1 MSRIHEALKK
11 AQQDR
16 AQNLPPEAETIPVAE
31 ETPVLAPVSATTD
44 VLPESAP
51 AASPQRSVSKPALT
65 FESLSLHCANY
76 QWKMDPKKLLQ
87 FGSPT
92 HVSGTEEMRTL
103 RSKLYQ
109 AAATRPMKKILV
121 ASALPNEGKT
131 FVASNL
137 AQAIARQHQRRVL
150 LIDSDLRWS
159 RLHMSFGSPLS
170 PGLTEYLRGTADE
183 FAVVQKG
190 SADNLFLIA
199 GGAPADNSSEL
210 ISNGRLKSLLERLA
224 PLFDWIIL
232 DSPPTVP
239 VADAR
244 LLAAFCDG
252 VVMVVRAGHT
262 PYNLA
267 LKASQEFDPNQLVGI
282 VLNGVDSSQASIAY
296 KYYGG
301 GQLGLGN
308 GKSLG
313 D

>member
-16 AQNLPPEAETIPVAE
+16 AVQLPPGQETLPATDEA
-31 ETPVLAPVSATTD
+31 PVLTPLSATAD
-44 VLPESAP
+44 VPTQSAP
-51 AASPQRSVSKPALT
+51 IHSPQRADSHPLT
-65 FESLSLHCANY
+65 FESLSQRCAAPS
-76 QWKMDPKKLLQ
+76 WKLDPKKLLT
-87 FGSPT
+87 FGSAT
-92 HVSGTEEMRTL
+92 HVPGTEEMRTL
-103 RSKLYQ
+103 RSKLYHLAETQ
-109 AAATRPMKKILV
+109 PMKKILV

-137 AQAIARQHQRRVL
+137 AQVIARQHQRRVL

-183 FAVVQKG
+183 YAVVQKG
-190 SADNLFLIA
+190 PSENLFLIA
-199 GGAPADNSSEL
+199 GGTPVNNSSEL
-210 ISNGRLKSLLERLA
+210 ISNGRLQSLLDRMA

-239 VADAR
+239 VSDAR

-262 PYNLA
+262 PYNLS
-267 LKASQEFDPNQLVGI
+267 LKACQEFEPSQLVGI
-282 VLNGVDSSQASIAY
+282 VLNGVHGSQTSMAY
-296 KYYGG
+296 QYYGA
-301 GQLGLGN
+301 GQLRLGN
-308 GKSLG
+308 GKGLG